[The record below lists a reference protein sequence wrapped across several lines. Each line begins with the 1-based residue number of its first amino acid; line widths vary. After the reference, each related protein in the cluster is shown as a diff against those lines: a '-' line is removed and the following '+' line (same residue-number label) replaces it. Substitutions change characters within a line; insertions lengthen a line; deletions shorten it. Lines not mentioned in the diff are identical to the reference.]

1 MQAHIITIGD
11 EILIGQVIDTNSA
24 WMAQQLNKIGVS
36 VGQITSITDQPEHLV
51 EVLTKSLESYQIT
64 LITGGLGPTND
75 DRTKQTLAKFF
86 NTELVIHQPTLNQIK
101 TLLNAR
107 NLPLNDNNLNQA
119 MQPEKAT
126 ILNNKMGTA
135 PGMKFE
141 KDGKIVVSMPGVPFE
156 MKYLM
161 SEYIIPELTEKYK
174 LSPIINRTI
183 LTHGEA
189 EAVLA
194 EKLEAWESKL
204 PNYISLAYLPSPNM
218 VRLRLSAPGDASA
231 NIAREIENEIIKLYN
246 IIPDIIYGE
255 EDDTLQ
261 DIVGKLCL
269 ENNFT
274 ISTAE
279 SCTGGSIASMITSI
293 SGASNYFLGSIVAY
307 SNNVKTNLLNVS
319 PDTLQNKGAVSEEVV
334 KQMVIGACNATNS
347 DFAIAT
353 SGIAGPE
360 GGTNEKPVGT
370 TWIAVGNKLHQ
381 QTHCFHF
388 GSNRERNIIRA
399 SSSALNMMRIFIKKT
414 IENNK

>member
-36 VGQITSITDQPEHLV
+36 VGQITSITDSPEHLV
-51 EVLTKSLESYQIT
+51 DVLTKSLKTYPIT

-75 DRTKQTLAKFF
+75 DRTKQTLAKYF
-86 NTELVIHQPTLNQIK
+86 NSELVLHQPTLNQIK
-101 TLLNAR
+101 KLLNAR
-107 NLPLNDNNLNQA
+107 NLPLNNNNLSQA

-126 ILNNKMGTA
+126 ILNNTMGTA

-141 KDGKIVVSMPGVPFE
+141 TDGKVVFSMPGVPFE

-161 SEYIIPELTEKYK
+161 SEYIIPELSEKYK

-194 EKLEAWESKL
+194 EKLQTWESQL

-218 VRLRLSAPGDASA
+218 VRLRLSAPGNAST
-231 NIAREIENEIIKLYN
+231 NIANEIEAAITKLYS

-255 EDDTLQ
+255 EEETMQ
-261 DIVGKLCL
+261 NIVGKLCFD
-269 ENNFT
+269 NNFT

-279 SCTGGSIASMITSI
+279 SCTGGSIASIITSI
-293 SGASNYFLGSIVAY
+293 PGASNYFLGSIVAY
-307 SNNVKTNLLNVS
+307 SNNVKVNLLKVS
-319 PDTLQNKGAVSEEVV
+319 PETLQNKGAVSEEVV

-353 SGIAGPE
+353 SGIAGPD
-360 GGTNEKPVGT
+360 GGTDEKPVGT
-370 TWIAVGNKLHQ
+370 TWIAVGNKLSQ
-381 QTHCFHF
+381 EAQCFCF

-399 SSSALNMMRIFIKKT
+399 SASALNMMRIFIKKA

>member
-1 MQAHIITIGD
+1 
-11 EILIGQVIDTNSA
+11 
-24 WMAQQLNKIGVS
+24 
-36 VGQITSITDQPEHLV
+36 
-51 EVLTKSLESYQIT
+51 
-64 LITGGLGPTND
+64 
-75 DRTKQTLAKFF
+75 
-86 NTELVIHQPTLNQIK
+86 
-101 TLLNAR
+101 
-107 NLPLNDNNLNQA
+107 
-119 MQPEKAT
+119 
-126 ILNNKMGTA
+126 
-135 PGMKFE
+135 
-141 KDGKIVVSMPGVPFE
+141 
-156 MKYLM
+156 
-161 SEYIIPELTEKYK
+161 
-174 LSPIINRTI
+174 
-183 LTHGEA
+183 
-189 EAVLA
+189 
-194 EKLEAWESKL
+194 
-204 PNYISLAYLPSPNM
+204 M

-353 SGIAGPE
+353 SGIAGPD
-360 GGTNEKPVGT
+360 GGTDEKPVGT
-370 TWIAVGNKLHQ
+370 TWIAVGNKLSQ
-381 QTHCFHF
+381 EAQCFCF

-399 SSSALNMMRIFIKKT
+399 SASALNMMRIFIKKA